1 MESKDLQEPK
11 EHQHPAEMK
20 FIDAANSGQE
30 IEVKYGK
37 WSHCY
42 VLEKKSHWG
51 YVSNFIVLVFTSI
64 CFSYIAKIQL
74 EWQNNFNKLL
84 KNRNIGFKCL
94 KLYKELT
101 LFSLAP
107 LEEYLN
113 CDFHRI

>member
-42 VLEKKSHWG
+42 VLEKKKVTG
-51 YVSNFIVLVFTSI
+51 
-64 CFSYIAKIQL
+64 
-74 EWQNNFNKLL
+74 
-84 KNRNIGFKCL
+84 GM
-94 KLYKELT
+94 
-101 LFSLAP
+101 
-107 LEEYLN
+107 
-113 CDFHRI
+113 